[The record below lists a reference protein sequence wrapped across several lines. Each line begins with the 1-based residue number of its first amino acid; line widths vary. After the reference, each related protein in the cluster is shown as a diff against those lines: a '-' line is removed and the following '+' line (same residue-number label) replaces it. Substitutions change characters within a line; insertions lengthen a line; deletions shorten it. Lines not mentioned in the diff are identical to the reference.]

1 MLRES
6 LAEKERNAL
15 LELKA
20 EVTKR
25 YGLLWMKMFGSRA
38 RGDSDEESDLDV
50 VLVLNEVN
58 WPIEKDI
65 YELCFYIGLKY
76 DLLISPIVY
85 SKEEIDDKF
94 VRESLFFRTTEK
106 EGILI

>member
-6 LAEKERNAL
+6 LALKERNAL

-20 EVTKR
+20 EITKR

-50 VLVLNEVN
+50 ALVLNEVN
-58 WPIEKDI
+58 WPIEKGI
-65 YELCFYIGLKY
+65 YELCFYIG
-76 DLLISPIVY
+76 
-85 SKEEIDDKF
+85 F
-94 VRESLFFRTTEK
+94 
-106 EGILI
+106 

>member
-50 VLVLNEVN
+50 VLILNEVN

-85 SKEEIDDKF
+85 
-94 VRESLFFRTTEK
+94 
-106 EGILI
+106 